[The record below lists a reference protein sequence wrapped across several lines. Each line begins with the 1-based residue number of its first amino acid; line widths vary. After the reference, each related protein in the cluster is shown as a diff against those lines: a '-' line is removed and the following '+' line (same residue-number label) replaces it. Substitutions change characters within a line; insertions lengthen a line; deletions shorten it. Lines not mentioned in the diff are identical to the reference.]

1 MLITVEELRKYI
13 NTEETDEMLAAK
25 LSALE
30 LTIRRYTNNNFQSRG
45 FRVTADIRAGVFTS
59 EALIPFEVGDTI
71 MVSGSDLQSDCIAT
85 VTEVNDLTF
94 TTDGDWA
101 DDDDVLVTKVVY
113 PIDVKLAA
121 ANIIDWQ
128 LRNQAVNSGDK
139 SQAPVA
145 SETISRHS
153 VTYATDATEAD
164 LSVDFGVP
172 KKLVACLK
180 LYKKARF

>member
-1 MLITVEELRKYI
+1 MLMTVEELRKFI
-13 NTEETDEMLAAK
+13 TTDKPDTVLEAMLQ
-25 LSALE
+25 ALE
-30 LTIRRYTNNNFQSRG
+30 LTIRRYTHNNFQSRG
-45 FRVTADIRAGVFTS
+45 FRVEADIIDGEFHTGVT
-59 EALIPFEVGDTI
+59 APFVAGDTVMI
-71 MVSGSDLQSDCIAT
+71 SESDKQADMLCTVKEVKDGSFT
-85 VTEVNDLTF
+85 VNEDV
-94 TTDGDWA
+94 TDE
-101 DDDDVLVTKVVY
+101 DDVLVTEVVY
-113 PIDVKLAA
+113 PADVKLGA

-153 VTYATDATEAD
+153 VTYATDATESD